1 MSFFQCC
8 RDCVAPKRHPGCH
21 GHCPEYEAAR
31 GEYDKRKAL
40 IDREKDIS
48 IGIHTE
54 RSKKVEKAMRDRRRK
69 NT

>member
-1 MSFFQCC
+1 MSLFQCC

-21 GHCPEYEAAR
+21 GHCPEYKVVRE
-31 GEYDKRKAL
+31 EYDKRKAL
-40 IDREKDIS
+40 IDRERDIS

-69 NT
+69 NI